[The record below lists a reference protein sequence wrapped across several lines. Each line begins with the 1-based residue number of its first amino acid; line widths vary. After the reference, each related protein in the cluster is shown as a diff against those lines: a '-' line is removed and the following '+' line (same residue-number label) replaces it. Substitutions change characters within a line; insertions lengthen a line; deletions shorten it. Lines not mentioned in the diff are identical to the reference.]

1 VREAAAYA
9 NLPLVPLRDRDRDPG
24 RQERAAARRNR
35 QLGFDRGAQIAARG
49 PRRGVGRQIEALSVR
64 KDSQRHRNLHDPGV
78 FFRTT
83 MRLSPGLRLG
93 PYEIT
98 APLGRGGMGE
108 VYRARDTRLG
118 REVAVK
124 ILPDACAADAG
135 SLRRFEKEAR
145 AIAALAHPNIVPLF
159 DVGEQEGVCYAVA
172 ELVEGKTL
180 RERLAEGPLPVP
192 EAADIAAQVA
202 EGLEAAHEK
211 GLVHRDIKPENI
223 MLTGRGLPKILDFGL
238 ARRAP
243 SALEGSEDAPTATF
257 ESAEL
262 GEIAGTVG
270 YMSPE
275 QIRGE
280 PVDARSDIFSLG
292 VVLYEMVGGRRPFSG
307 QSKIETLNAIL
318 KEEPVFPPAPA
329 AAAGELERI
338 LRRCL
343 EKRRDNRYH
352 SAADLA
358 HDLRRAAAGQLRS
371 GVSRVQPA
379 MGRARSRR
387 WIWTAAAS
395 LLLALAGYLFWRPP
409 RFRSAD
415 SMPRTLAVLPF
426 RTIGPE
432 AVPHF
437 GLGLA
442 DSLIA
447 RLASV
452 RKLTVRPTSA
462 ISRFDGTAA
471 DAIEAGRQLGVEAI
485 LEGTL
490 QRLEGSTRVSVQ
502 LTDVSRGAIV
512 WSDRLDLPEGRLFEV
527 QDEIAKGVVE
537 RLRLQLDPAERR
549 ALKEAQ
555 PIPDDLMEEFFVVR
569 ARLAEANRMSHEERR
584 DTIERLDRILERVPT
599 FARALGARAYARFWF
614 NFQAPSP
621 GGHEALL
628 SDAKRALELDPELTE
643 PRVARA
649 LAYWSS
655 QGGWKF
661 VEAVRELKAA
671 VDRSQGL
678 DFAHVDLSRIL
689 HHYGWMAEARR
700 ALEPAKRL
708 NPMNAE
714 LQRVAASHIWYSG
727 DPGNALAEYGRIS
740 QDVRRPL
747 VRWPLLQMRLQT
759 EEPRSVLA
767 DAEAW
772 VEEGPTDTALPY
784 ALLAVARVR
793 GGRPDISDL
802 ERRISSFD
810 SRIGHFHHVYVLLAE
825 AHAQKGDTLRSVT
838 YLRHAADTGFP
849 CLVFFDTDPLLAP
862 IRASPEYRSLRDE
875 LAQRDRAYRSALED
889 VL

>member
-1 VREAAAYA
+1 MRQAAPHAD
-9 NLPLVPLRDRDRDPG
+9 LPFVSLRDSHGDSGWDEG
-24 RQERAAARRNR
+24 AASRSNR
-35 QLGFDRGAQIAARG
+35 QLGFDRGPQIAASG
-49 PRRGVGRQIEALSVR
+49 ARRGVGGQIEALSVR
-64 KDSQRHRNLHDPGV
+64 KDSQRHRNFHGPGV
-78 FFRTT
+78 FFRTI

-93 PYEIT
+93 PYEI
-98 APLGRGGMGE
+98 AGPLGRGGMGE

-124 ILPDACAADAG
+124 ILPDAYATDAS

-159 DVGEQEGVCYAVA
+159 DVGRQEDVGYAVS

-180 RERLAEGPLPVP
+180 RERLAEGPLALP

-238 ARRAP
+238 ARHAP
-243 SALEGSEDAPTATF
+243 SALVGSEEAPTASF
-257 ESAEL
+257 ESEL
-262 GEIAGTVG
+262 GEIVGTVG

-280 PVDARSDIFSLG
+280 PVDGRSDIFSLG

-307 QSKIETLNAIL
+307 QSKIETLNAVL
-318 KEEPVFPPAPA
+318 KEEPDFPPAPGA
-329 AAAGELERI
+329 TDGELEQI

-343 EKRRDNRYH
+343 EKRKENRYH

-358 HDLRRAAAGQLRS
+358 HDLRSAARKLRS
-371 GVSRVQPA
+371 GVSRVPPA
-379 MGRARSRR
+379 TGSAHPRR
-387 WIWTAAAS
+387 WIWAVAAF
-395 LLLALAGYLFWRPP
+395 LLLALAGYLLWRPP

-452 RKLTVRPTSA
+452 RELTVRPTSA
-462 ISRFDGTAA
+462 ISRFEAMAA

-537 RLRLQLDPAERR
+537 RLRLQLDPAERH

-569 ARLAEANRMSHEERR
+569 ARLAEAVRMPHEERR

-621 GGHEALL
+621 GGHAAVL
-628 SDAKRALELDPELTE
+628 SDAKRALELDPDLAE

-655 QGGWKF
+655 QGGWRF

-671 VDRSQGL
+671 VDRNPGL

-700 ALEPAKRL
+700 ALEPVKRL

-714 LQRVAASHIWYSG
+714 FQRVAASVIWYSG
-727 DPGNALAEYGRIS
+727 DPVNALAQWGRIP

-759 EEPRSVLA
+759 GEPLSVLA
-767 DAEAW
+767 DTEAW
-772 VEEGPTDTALPY
+772 VDEGPTDTALPY

-793 GGRPDISDL
+793 VGRPDISDL
-802 ERRISSFD
+802 ERRISSVD
-810 SRIGHFHHVYVLLAE
+810 PRIGHFHHVDVLLAE
-825 AHAQKGDTLRSVT
+825 AHAQRGDTLRSVT
-838 YLRHAADTGFP
+838 YLRRAADTGFP

-862 IRASPEYRSLRDE
+862 IRASAEYRAFRDE
-875 LAQRDRAYRSALED
+875 FAERDREYRSALKD